1 MQKKPQAQLG
11 HNNIVFRYWRAYGG
25 FISLLKSP
33 YFYAAIA
40 CTFFLR
46 VYWLGEP
53 TPACTLPCPY
63 QCPSPPPP
71 WWDTA
76 LSVLP
81 NLLGFSLGGYL
92 MWLGVGDTSF
102 RSWLH
107 RKAAPEETSVYMEVS
122 ATFVHFVIVQIV
134 ALVVAV
140 IAKHSQFPLSS
151 DVVLGEIA
159 NQINLTPLMIEE
171 WYAPAGYG
179 IGFFFFVY
187 ALLTALEAAFGIFRV
202 SSWQDIHEE
211 VGKETYQPKIK
222 ITRGTRWVGH
232 RSTLRKKNKNGL

>member
-1 MQKKPQAQLG
+1 MQKKPPAQFG
-11 HNNIVFRYWRAYGG
+11 HKNIVFRYWQAYGG
-25 FISLLKSP
+25 FISLFKSP
-33 YFYAAIA
+33 YFYTAIVLSLI
-40 CTFFLR
+40 LR
-46 VYWLGEP
+46 IYWLGEP
-53 TPACTLPCPY
+53 SPSCTLPCPC

-102 RSWLH
+102 RAWLH
-107 RKAAPEETSVYMEVS
+107 RKTSPDETNVYMEVS

-134 ALVVAV
+134 ALVLAV

-151 DVVLGEIA
+151 DVVLSDIA
-159 NQINLTPLMIEE
+159 SQLNLTSAMIEE
-171 WYAPAGYG
+171 WFAPAGYG

-202 SSWQDIHEE
+202 SSWQDTHEE
-211 VGKETYQPKIK
+211 VRKVQYRSKTK
-222 ITRGTRWVGH
+222 ITQDTRWVGR
-232 RSTLRKKNKNGL
+232 RSTLRKKNKNE